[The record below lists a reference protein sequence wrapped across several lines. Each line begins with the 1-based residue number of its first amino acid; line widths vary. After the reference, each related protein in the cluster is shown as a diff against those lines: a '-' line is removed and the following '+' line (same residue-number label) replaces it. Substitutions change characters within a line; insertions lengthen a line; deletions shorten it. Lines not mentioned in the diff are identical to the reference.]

1 MLCSFLCSLTFICS
15 ASCAASSAAERG
27 KSPPGEWIIEQT
39 SRDWGNQT
47 IYVTSNAVKV
57 ENHKRN
63 FVFMATANE
72 ANQYLFRPT
81 EKIMATTSKFNWEE
95 ILPFVRAGNPHPPYT
110 IQDNITWKGLR
121 CRKLIESDV
130 AWTLV
135 AKDIDVDPKLAESVC
150 MLYGMPH
157 YTSLPVV
164 NYQSKGNQSQDKKAT
179 WLKSGQFDSGGGS
192 VLRFETASWK
202 KIAYREADFQ
212 KPIGFRRVNPREIV
226 FSRDERSAIESVIND
241 VGFSSTPD
249 SSKTEKKK

>member
-1 MLCSFLCSLTFICS
+1 MQTITVVYVFQGAVLSLLCSFLCSLTFICS

-110 IQDNITWKGLR
+110 VK
-121 CRKLIESDV
+121 
-130 AWTLV
+130 
-135 AKDIDVDPKLAESVC
+135 
-150 MLYGMPH
+150 
-157 YTSLPVV
+157 
-164 NYQSKGNQSQDKKAT
+164 
-179 WLKSGQFDSGGGS
+179 
-192 VLRFETASWK
+192 
-202 KIAYREADFQ
+202 
-212 KPIGFRRVNPREIV
+212 RR
-226 FSRDERSAIESVIND
+226 
-241 VGFSSTPD
+241 GCTPD
-249 SSKTEKKK
+249 IWHVLDKMYCQKEKA